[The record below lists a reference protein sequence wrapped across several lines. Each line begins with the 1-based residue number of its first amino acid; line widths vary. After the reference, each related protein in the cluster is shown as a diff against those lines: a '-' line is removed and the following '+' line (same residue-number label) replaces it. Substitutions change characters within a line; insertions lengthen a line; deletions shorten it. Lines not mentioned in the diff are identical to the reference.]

1 VTRADHGVGQGSF
14 PVSHNRWRANLES
27 GVNGPMLGASESAL
41 KAINFPVC
49 VIPGNDKTHSIAA
62 GHEVHKL
69 IPGAELHE
77 LRTDQLD
84 ADLISMDEWVPNE
97 KLAPVVVGFL
107 RRPTSKR
114 K

>member
-1 VTRADHGVGQGSF
+1 MTRADHGVGQGSF

-27 GVNGPMLGASESAL
+27 GVNGPMLGASESAFKSYQL
-41 KAINFPVC
+41 SGLRDSGKRQDVLHRRWPRGSQI
-49 VIPGNDKTHSIAA
+49 DSR
-62 GHEVHKL
+62 
-69 IPGAELHE
+69 AELHE

-107 RRPTSKR
+107 RRATSKR

>member
-1 VTRADHGVGQGSF
+1 MTRADHGVGQGSF
-14 PVSHNRWRANLES
+14 PVSHNPWRANLES
-27 GVNGPMLGASESAL
+27 GVNGPMLGASESAFKSYQL
-41 KAINFPVC
+41 SGLRDSGKRQDA
-49 VIPGNDKTHSIAA
+49 IAA

-107 RRPTSKR
+107 RRATSKR

>member
-1 VTRADHGVGQGSF
+1 MTRADHGVGQGSF

-27 GVNGPMLGASESAL
+27 GVNGPMLGASESAFKSYQL
-41 KAINFPVC
+41 SGLRDSGKRQDAL
-49 VIPGNDKTHSIAA
+49 HRRW
-62 GHEVHKL
+62 
-69 IPGAELHE
+69 PGAELHE

-107 RRPTSKR
+107 RRATSKR

>member
-1 VTRADHGVGQGSF
+1 MARCWGRAKAHS
-14 PVSHNRWRANLES
+14 
-27 GVNGPMLGASESAL
+27 

-49 VIPGNDKTHSIAA
+49 VILGNDKTHSIAA

-107 RRPTSKR
+107 RRATSKR

>member
-1 VTRADHGVGQGSF
+1 
-14 PVSHNRWRANLES
+14 
-27 GVNGPMLGASESAL
+27 MLGASESAL
-41 KAINFPVC
+41 KSYQLS
-49 VIPGNDKTHSIAA
+49 GLRDSGKRQTHSIAA

-69 IPGAELHE
+69 IPGAELHQ

-84 ADLISMDEWVPNE
+84 ADLISMDEWLPKE

-107 RRPTSKR
+107 RRATSKR